1 MDQTGTISGPE
12 LREALRASDI
22 QVNNRILNMLMLR
35 YANEKGVM
43 EMEDFLH
50 CCIKLTAM
58 IRELVRIYYVFLF
71 PSFFFRFSQKCTS
84 LRITKGK
91 GQTGLLTLYTHKHDC
106 GPSYPSINYF
116 RK

>member
-1 MDQTGTISGPE
+1 MFLYNKYSSYEEIHVCSLHFISTSWFFFNFSINFILHFQGTFRSFDLDQSGTISGPE

-35 YANEKGVM
+35 YSNEKGEL

-58 IRELVRIYYVFLF
+58 IRKSVRVYY
-71 PSFFFRFSQKCTS
+71 RF
-84 LRITKGK
+84 
-91 GQTGLLTLYTHKHDC
+91 
-106 GPSYPSINYF
+106 YF
-116 RK
+116 